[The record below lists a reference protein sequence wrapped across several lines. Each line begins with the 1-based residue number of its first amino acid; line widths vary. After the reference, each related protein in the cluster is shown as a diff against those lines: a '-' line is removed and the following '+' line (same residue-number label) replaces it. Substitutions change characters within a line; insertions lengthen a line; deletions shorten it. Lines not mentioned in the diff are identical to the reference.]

1 MTSCLFVAARPP
13 GFPDPEQLRDGLHRP
28 PLGPAQGL
36 GPGEARPQGQAHLH
50 VCHSPE
56 GLKLMRAFLGKFLTP
71 IVERNLP

>member
-1 MTSCLFVAARPP
+1 MPSCLFVAARPP

-56 GLKLMRAFLGKFLTP
+56 GLKLMRALYSDGPNCFASN
-71 IVERNLP
+71 R